1 MTMDTLFK
9 LLCYIT
15 FIGAGVTLIG
25 VALYY
30 LDNWLDKDEAEN
42 NTAKHRA

>member
-1 MTMDTLFK
+1 MDNMFA
-9 LLCYIT
+9 LLCFFT
-15 FIGAGVTLIG
+15 FIGAGITLIG

-30 LDNWLDKDEAEN
+30 LDNWLDQDEAEN